1 MVPANTPTQSP
12 RHTSPSHMVHTW
24 FRANMSTNSIAH
36 AFHGVIGPIHVSIF
50 TKDPEQHLDG
60 SRGTASIH
68 NPPEKHQKDPSH
80 IFND

>member
-36 AFHGVIGPIHVSIF
+36 AFMTCSSLPIRVSIF
-50 TKDPEQHLDG
+50 TKGPEEHLDG
-60 SRGTASIH
+60 S
-68 NPPEKHQKDPSH
+68 
-80 IFND
+80 